1 MLSLPLCIYCWQW
14 RPQRKHKRILPDC
27 WPHTHTHT
35 CLLARGAQ
43 GWAEAAGIVR
53 RQTANHVTGIQWTN
67 ACWYSSCDFKLHLA
81 YGSGRIS
88 VVWTLWIPRIYPVRR
103 LVSSAW
109 LPNIG
114 KPSPRPQPQSL
125 LLVLSRSL
133 LSSAFA
139 LHNYFTLT
147 VYIEIYRTL

>member
-14 RPQRKHKRILPDC
+14 RPQRKQKRILPDC

-35 CLLARGAQ
+35 HTLLARGAQ
-43 GWAEAAGIVR
+43 GRAEAAGVVR
-53 RQTANHVTGIQWTN
+53 RQTANHVTGIQCTN

-88 VVWTLWIPRIYPVRR
+88 VVWTLWIPRIYPVHR

-114 KPSPRPQPQSL
+114 TRYTAPAQSL

-133 LSSAFA
+133 LSS
-139 LHNYFTLT
+139 LVHSHSIIIL
-147 VYIEIYRTL
+147 R